1 MSVFDSPDRERAR
14 DRLLELAAGD
24 ARVVGAA
31 LLGSLAHGAGD
42 RFSDLDLMLA
52 VAGRL
57 DDVVAE
63 FTAAVAS
70 ELDGVRLFDLPAGP
84 ILYRV
89 FLLPGCLQLD
99 LSFVAAAS
107 FGASGPRFRLVFGEA
122 AELPPPPPRS
132 ADDVFGWGAA
142 YARDARACIDRG
154 RLWQARHC
162 LDALRDQAL
171 VLACLARGLQTSFGR
186 GFDDLPA
193 DTLEQFSDAHART
206 LERAE
211 LRRAFAV
218 ALEGLLHGADGRV
231 EAADRAAPRLR
242 LLLEGSS
249 AA

>member
-1 MSVFDSPDRERAR
+1 VFEPEDREQAR

-24 ARVVGAA
+24 GRVVGAA
-31 LLGSLAHGAGD
+31 ILGSLAHAAGD

-52 VAGRL
+52 VAERF
-57 DDVVAE
+57 DDVVAD

-99 LSFVAAAS
+99 LSFVPAAS
-107 FGASGPRFRLVFGEA
+107 FGASGPRFRLLFGEA
-122 AELPPPPPRS
+122 VELPPRPQRS
-132 ADDVFGWGAA
+132 ADEVFGWGAA
-142 YARDARACIDRG
+142 YARDARACIERG

-171 VLACLARGLQTSFGR
+171 VLACLARALPTSFGR
-186 GFDDLPA
+186 GFDELPGEV
-193 DTLEQFSDAHART
+193 LERLADAHART
-206 LERAE
+206 VEPVE
-211 LRRAFAV
+211 LLRAFAV
-218 ALEGLLHGADGRV
+218 ALEGLLREAEGHV

-242 LLLEGSS
+242 LLLD
-249 AA
+249 A